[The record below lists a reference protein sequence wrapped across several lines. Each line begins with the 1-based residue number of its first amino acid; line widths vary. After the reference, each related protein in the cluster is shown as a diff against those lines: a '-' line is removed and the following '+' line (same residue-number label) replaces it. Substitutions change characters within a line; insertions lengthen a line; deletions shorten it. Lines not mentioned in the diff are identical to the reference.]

1 MIKSPNDTSFT
12 TPIKKKMMIGK
23 DVEFDKEGAWN
34 SKVND
39 SEKYDF
45 LPVFDGKDDRYEGH
59 QKLVTSQ

>member
-1 MIKSPNDTSFT
+1 
-12 TPIKKKMMIGK
+12 MMISK
-23 DVEFDKEGAWN
+23 DVEFDEEGAWN

>member
-1 MIKSPNDTSFT
+1 
-12 TPIKKKMMIGK
+12 MMIGK
-23 DVEFDKEGAWN
+23 DVEFDEEGAWN

-39 SEKYDF
+39 SERYDF